1 MHKLTRVII
10 AGTAI
15 STLALGAS
23 TPALGSPA
31 PEKSQ
36 STDTPASLSL
46 PLKDEAQVW
55 VAAHRGQ
62 WRDYPENSL
71 PGILQASKDG
81 AEVIEIDLKRTK
93 DGHLVLMHD
102 ATVDRTTNG
111 TGRVDD
117 LTLDQIKDLRLREG
131 QGNGP
136 APVTNLKVPTFTES
150 LAAVEGHNVLLNL
163 DKGWEYREQLMVE
176 LEAAGMVDYGLFK
189 GAPNA
194 EEANEFMAAY
204 PRAQYM
210 HIINDKQVD
219 DLAEFTTHMPDAI
232 EVAFNTMDDTQAQP
246 EYLAA
251 VEAKTDLWLNSMWN
265 SVSGGY
271 TDEASLRDPD
281 LGWQVLVDMDADVV
295 QTDDVQ
301 TDDVRMINAWRED
314 VDVTAVGMKPSS
326 VRVQAEDFLDDP
338 DHYADSNDRNECA
351 AGKAIRNLR
360 SPVDACDLDG
370 AHIVQYIREG
380 EFFTLEVEVD
390 QPGTYNLSIR
400 HSADTEPGGTVTVD
414 TGTGAGEPVPL
425 PNTTHNR
432 AFTVTDLG
440 RYKLD
445 KGTHKI
451 QLSFT
456 HPDYLSVDW
465 LQLDRGQ
472 RADQDLIDM
481 GITAP

>member
-1 MHKLTRVII
+1 MHKLTRVIVT
-10 AGTAI
+10 GTAI

-23 TPALGSPA
+23 APAVGSPA
-31 PEKSQ
+31 PEKNQ

-46 PLKDEAQVW
+46 PLKGEALVW

-71 PGILQASKDG
+71 PGILQAAKDG

-102 ATVDRTTNG
+102 ATVDRTTSG
-111 TGRVDD
+111 TGRVED
-117 LTLDQIKDLRLREG
+117 LTLDQVKDLRLREG

-136 APVTNLKVPTFTES
+136 APVTDLQVPTFAETLE
-150 LAAVEGHNVLLNL
+150 AVQGHNVLLNL
-163 DKGWEYREQLMVE
+163 DKGWEYREQLMAE

-194 EEANEFMAAY
+194 EEANAFMAAY
-204 PRAQYM
+204 PQAQYM
-210 HIINDKQVD
+210 HIINDNQVD

-232 EVAFNTMDDTQAQP
+232 EVAFNTMDDVQAQP

-251 VEAKTDLWLNSMWN
+251 IEAKTDLWLNSMWN

-271 TDEASLRDPD
+271 TDEASLRDPA
-281 LGWQVLVDMDADVV
+281 LGWQALVDMGADII
-295 QTDDVQ
+295 Q
-301 TDDVRMINAWRED
+301 TDDVRMINAWREGT
-314 VDVTAVGMKPSS
+314 DVTTAGMKPSS
-326 VRVQAEDFLDDP
+326 IRVQAEDFLDDP
-338 DHYADSNDRNECA
+338 DYYSDSNDRNDCA
-351 AGKAIRNLR
+351 AGKAIRNPE

-380 EFFTLEVEVD
+380 ESFTLEVEVD
-390 QPGTYNLSIR
+390 KPGMYDLSIR

-414 TGTGAGEPVPL
+414 TGTGAGEPVAL

-440 RYKLD
+440 QYRLD

-472 RADQDLIDM
+472 RADQDLMDM